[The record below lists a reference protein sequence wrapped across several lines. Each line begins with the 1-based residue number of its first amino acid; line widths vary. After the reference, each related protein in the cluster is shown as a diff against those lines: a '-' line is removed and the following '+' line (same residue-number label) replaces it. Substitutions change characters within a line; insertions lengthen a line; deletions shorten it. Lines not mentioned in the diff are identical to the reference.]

1 MRNSPT
7 GWTRSRMPA
16 RQQIDPRSSLLR
28 SETVSPRHQALPR
41 SDHRAGLGDDGRGY
55 AGGGCGGVAGPPG
68 PPVGPPLGVAWADR
82 RLVPSCEATAPR
94 AQQSGKHTDFGVRW
108 LGSERDGTWKHGE
121 REGNCER
128 QAVREPLRCVLLPT
142 MGSVL
147 VNDTDVLE
155 SWAF

>member
-1 MRNSPT
+1 MDDAGCGTHLSVGRGVGCLLGNKST
-7 GWTRSRMPA
+7 PA
-16 RQQIDPRSSLLR
+16 LPCFDPRRRLQDSKR
-28 SETVSPRHQALPR
+28 CPDRITG
-41 SDHRAGLGDDGRGY
+41 RASATTGVVTP
-55 AGGGCGGVAGPPG
+55 GVAAEASRG
-68 PPVGPPLGVAWADR
+68 DR